1 MRLRIYILIT
11 FAISLTSWGILAHL
25 SRSGVTAFG
34 QPRFVAFYALGD
46 LGPTIG
52 GYLAVLATT
61 AQSPLREYRQRL
73 FRWRVDARYY
83 LVAFGLPAALVLGS
97 AGLAILFHSGSY
109 QVVMAR
115 PWYALVPLF
124 ALMIFSG
131 GLEEP
136 GWRGVAQPE
145 MERFLPRA
153 PAAIVVGIIWATWHL
168 PLFYIPGVSQYGTS
182 FPGFAL
188 RVLGSAMILAW
199 IYGRSKSILLCAAFH
214 AMHNAVWAMGLAVQ
228 GQQFR
233 QQAFETWLGI
243 AAGVLLLA
251 LDWGS
256 FTRSGKWGPAQNM
269 EFRPPV

>member
-1 MRLRIYILIT
+1 MSLRLRIYILIT
-11 FAISLTSWGILAHL
+11 FAISLSAWWILAHRA
-25 SRSGVTAFG
+25 RSGVMAFG
-34 QPRFVAFYALGD
+34 QPGFMALYALGG

-61 AQSPLREYRQRL
+61 AQSPLREYHQRL
-73 FRWRVDARYY
+73 FRWRVNPKYY
-83 LVAFGLPAALVLGS
+83 LAALGLPAALVLGS
-97 AGLAILFHSGSY
+97 AGLAILFHTGSY

-124 ALMIFSG
+124 VLMIFFG

-145 MERFLPRA
+145 MERLFPRA
-153 PAAIVVGIIWATWHL
+153 LAAIVVGIIWAMWHL
-168 PLFYIPGVSQYGTS
+168 PLFYIPGVSQFGTS
-182 FPGFAL
+182 FPVFVL
-188 RVLGSAMILAW
+188 RVLGNAMILAW
-199 IYGRSKSILLCAAFH
+199 IYGRSNSVLLCTVFH
-214 AMHNAVWAMGLAVQ
+214 AMRNAVWAMGLMVQ

-243 AAGVLLLA
+243 GTGVLLLA

-256 FTRSGKWGPAQNM
+256 FNRSEKREAA
-269 EFRPPV
+269 